1 MRLFPRK
8 RRPLSEIGNWLALNG
23 EAIYETKPW
32 KVFGE
37 GPTEI
42 MEEAFTDGSRPAFT
56 AKDVRFTCKGDT
68 LYTIKKCPPNSGR
81 SHFSVRKTPFSGNKI
96 TRP

>member
-1 MRLFPRK
+1 
-8 RRPLSEIGNWLALNG
+8 
-23 EAIYETKPW
+23 
-32 KVFGE
+32 
-37 GPTEI
+37 